1 MERYT
6 FTLDRGINNGEKEGG
21 CEGEEHHKDI
31 FRLCSGSVIFTSLG
45 AGLQGVK
52 SPWENPHGARDN
64 PLQTGL
70 AEYFCPRL
78 PDPVKKK
85 KNRAREEAIA
95 SGRSEVS
102 TREGILKPSL
112 RVASCLA
119 ASQGFGVCNNKQ
131 SQGWGCEGRR

>member
-1 MERYT
+1 MGRKRARERNIT
-6 FTLDRGINNGEKEGG
+6 QIFLDFAEDLLFLHPWAQSCRELNPPGRIPMVPGKTRCRLVWQN
-21 CEGEEHHKDI
+21 I
-31 FRLCSGSVIFTSLG
+31 FVHGS
-45 AGLQGVK
+45 
-52 SPWENPHGARDN
+52 
-64 PLQTGL
+64 QTQL
-70 AEYFCPRL
+70 
-78 PDPVKKK
+78 KK

-131 SQGWGCEGRR
+131 SQGWGWEGGR